1 MPLEHQLLFL
11 ILGVVWGGLF
21 LWYARSK
28 GATNERL
35 LLASGLVIAAVIYI
49 GFGLVWGNVYWVGI
63 ESAGVVFYTL
73 FVILAYQHKY
83 WWLAIGW
90 LLHVC
95 WDIGLHLMGPG
106 VHIVPAWY
114 AVACIGFDV
123 LMAGYILFGLQK
135 TTPTSS
141 VSHMSRETVQ

>member
-1 MPLEHQLLFL
+1 MPLEHQVLFL
-11 ILGVVWGGLF
+11 LLGVVWGGLF
-21 LWYARSK
+21 IWYARSQ
-28 GATNERL
+28 GDVNERL

-63 ESAGVVFYTL
+63 ESGGVVFYTL

-90 LLHVC
+90 LLHVG
-95 WDIGLHLMGPG
+95 WDVALHLMGPG
-106 VHIVPAWY
+106 AHIAPAWY

-123 LMAGYILFGLQK
+123 LMAGYILMFLRQPASPGIR
-135 TTPTSS
+135 
-141 VSHMSRETVQ
+141 HETV